1 MRRTLDEVLKEAAEV
16 ERRRGELDP
25 EAFVDRIEA
34 RDRLLDLRAEIGRLR
49 EGSDAEGPTDRLLAQ
64 LESLRRERKRLRKQ
78 RIDVV
83 KQGVETRIYQQVEA
97 GLGIADVDEQIERI
111 ESILDHRGVQAN

>member
-1 MRRTLDEVLKEAAEV
+1 MRRTLDGVLKEAAEV
-16 ERRRGELDP
+16 ERRLGELDP